1 MPRGVMAE
9 LVQPV
14 LALHGLHSPQGGQ
27 RSRTSRPLPF
37 FKNSL
42 KKILFTIFF
51 FFFYIS
57 SLCEIYLEE
66 RIAASKKSEPD
77 SSWKGPCP
85 CFSTEDLG
93 GV

>member
-1 MPRGVMAE
+1 MDPIPLKVGRGVGQA
-9 LVQPV
+9 
-14 LALHGLHSPQGGQ
+14 GLYPAS
-27 RSRTSRPLPF
+27 
-37 FKNSL
+37 KIAL
-42 KKILFTIFF
+42 KKILFTIG

-85 CFSTEDLG
+85 CFSIEDLG